1 LINVGTV
8 RPSNGSVLAVDTGIQ
23 GAKVTIKVPSGAA
36 FTTGATGLIKAT
48 APLAD
53 TAALTIEANGAIGS
67 SLTDALNVEVSGRV
81 IVVGDGVGDG
91 VINLKGNDA
100 IQPKYEFSGDPLHRK
115 VLYNGNEATN
125 AQLEAGLTASSS
137 EINNL
142 TNEIRESGFG
152 KENASKIL
160 RRGVV
165 TSAGPGQPAV
175 DDSTGTAGT
184 ESCDG
189 SFGDGGLT
197 CQ

>member
-1 LINVGTV
+1 
-8 RPSNGSVLAVDTGIQ
+8 
-23 GAKVTIKVPSGAA
+23 
-36 FTTGATGLIKAT
+36 
-48 APLAD
+48 
-53 TAALTIEANGAIGS
+53 
-67 SLTDALNVEVSGRV
+67 
-81 IVVGDGVGDG
+81 
-91 VINLKGNDA
+91 
-100 IQPKYEFSGDPLHRK
+100 
-115 VLYNGNEATN
+115 LYNGNEATN